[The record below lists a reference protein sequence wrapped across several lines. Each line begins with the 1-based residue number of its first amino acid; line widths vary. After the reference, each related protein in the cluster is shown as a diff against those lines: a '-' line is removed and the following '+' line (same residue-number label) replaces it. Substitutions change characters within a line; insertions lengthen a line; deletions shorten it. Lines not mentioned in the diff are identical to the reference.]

1 MTPAGRSRSGSR
13 YFLGAMSSRFATRTL
28 TGDNSQLLAEFD
40 APPADPVELFGEWF
54 DFAVA
59 YPCVE
64 PGAFTLA
71 LVDDAGRPST
81 RTLLMKDW
89 DERGLLFVT
98 TAGPVKGSGLAA
110 GRPAAAT
117 FYWQEIVRQVQL
129 KGEIEPASSAESDA
143 LFGERPRPARA
154 AAIVSHQS
162 EPLGDEDAFNARVAE
177 LAAGD
182 DELVRPER
190 WGGYRLLA
198 SSIEFWQG
206 GRDRMHRR
214 LEYVREGDAWSSRRL
229 QP

>member
-1 MTPAGRSRSGSR
+1 
-13 YFLGAMSSRFATRTL
+13 MSSRFATRTL
-28 TGDNSQLLAEFD
+28 TGDNSHVLAEFD
-40 APPADPVELFGEWF
+40 HPPADPVELFGEWF

-64 PGAFTLA
+64 PGAFALA
-71 LVDDAGRPST
+71 LVDDRGRPST

-98 TAGPVKGSGLAA
+98 TTGPVKRPGLAA

-129 KGEIEPASSAESDA
+129 KGEIQPASPDESDA
-143 LFGERPRPARA
+143 LFAKRPRTARA

-162 EPLGDEDAFNARVAE
+162 EPLDDEDAFNARVVE
-177 LAAGD
+177 LATGD

-190 WGGYRLLA
+190 WGGFRLLA
-198 SSIEFWQG
+198 HSIEFWQG

-214 LEYVREGDAWSSRRL
+214 LLYTRDGDAWRPSRL